1 MGYAVK
7 SEQAYAYAEMLEILD
22 ILGED
27 YVGRLPK
34 KLIKI
39 FDTFKDETYEKHLDP
54 EVPLDEQELSDK
66 TRALVAVMLVNY
78 WYESEEE
85 KQELLATYKENER
98 KYQEELKAKY
108 NPDNIF
114 NNKQNEAAAEVKAS
128 SYIDSTAPEVSTP
141 AREVVAETNVGAG
154 VTTAEP
160 ARTIQVSNMAVEDIA
175 VEETAQVADE
185 TVIDPTMDIPEAE
198 TLPDSANLPMD
209 MNSLPWYKKIIIAIK
224 EVFSS
229 LFKKKDSS
237 KS

>member
-22 ILGED
+22 ILGDD
-27 YVGRLPK
+27 YVSRLPK

-39 FDTFKDETYEKHLDP
+39 FDTFKDDTYEKHLNP

-114 NNKQNEAAAEVKAS
+114 NNKQNEAAAEVKSS
-128 SYIDSTAPEVSTP
+128 SYIDNTAPEISTP
-141 AREVVAETNVGAG
+141 AREVANETPE
-154 VTTAEP
+154 AEP
-160 ARTIQVSNMAVEDIA
+160 ARTIQVSSMAVEDIA
-175 VEETAQVADE
+175 VEDTAQVVNE
-185 TVIDPTMDIPEAE
+185 TVVDPAIDMDIPEAE
-198 TLPDSANLPMD
+198 TLPDSANLPLDMD
-209 MNSLPWYKKIIIAIK
+209 SLPWYKKIIVAIK

>member
-114 NNKQNEAAAEVKAS
+114 NNKQNEAAAEVKTS
-128 SYIDSTAPEVSTP
+128 SYIESTAPEVSTP
-141 AREVVAETNVGAG
+141 AREVAAETNVGAG
-154 VTTAEP
+154 VTAEP

-185 TVIDPTMDIPEAE
+185 TVIDPI
-198 TLPDSANLPMD
+198 
-209 MNSLPWYKKIIIAIK
+209 
-224 EVFSS
+224 FSS

-237 KS
+237 NS